1 MFRAAL
7 HYLSEVCGL
16 SLDVG
21 DNKDITPL
29 HLVSAHGHIDALEY
43 LLKKDVSTHNVLTS
57 QSLHIKKIQRGNSVH
72 VLVML
77 AHCLC

>member
-43 LLKKDVSTHNVLTS
+43 LLKKEVSTCTVRTYTQYPDVTIIAYL
-57 QSLHIKKIQRGNSVH
+57 
-72 VLVML
+72 
-77 AHCLC
+77 